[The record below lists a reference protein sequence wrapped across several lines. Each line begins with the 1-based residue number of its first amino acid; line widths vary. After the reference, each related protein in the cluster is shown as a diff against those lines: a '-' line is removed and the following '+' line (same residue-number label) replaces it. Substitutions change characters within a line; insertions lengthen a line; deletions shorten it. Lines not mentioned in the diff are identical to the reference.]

1 MTVSSRSINVG
12 IVLQA
17 AKLDAKGHMF

>member
-1 MTVSSRSINVG
+1 MTVSSRSLNVG